1 MKVTCGHRY
10 RERVESAP
18 QRLWPIDGSDARVL
32 SAPERPVLAGADEKN
47 RAHFEHDNCANENN
61 IQYIAGDHLRATGAP
76 PGGIAREGPPRD
88 VPEDEGKPS
97 QIDKKIM
104 LNNTVASGDPATA
117 ERQEVESVVV
127 RFAGDSGDGMQL
139 TGGQFTLA
147 TALAGNDLATFPDFP
162 AEIRAPVGTTFGV
175 SAYQI
180 NFGSRVI
187 KTSGDAL
194 DVLVAMNP
202 AALKVELGG
211 LKTGGLV
218 IIDTGAFNE
227 RNLHKAGYTANPLD
241 DGSLDAYRTIRIDIT
256 AMTQEAL
263 RESGLSKKEA
273 SRCKNL
279 WTLGLVYWMYDRDR
293 QATIDWLNEKFAKRP
308 DLAAANIAA
317 LNAGHAFGETA
328 EISGDFSAYTIRAA
342 EIAPGLYRTV
352 TGGEA
357 LSWGLVAGA
366 SLVGLPLY
374 LGSYPITPASP
385 LLHTLA
391 NLKHYGVITFQA
403 EDEIAAIC
411 AAVGA
416 SYAGALGVT
425 SSSGPG
431 IALKAEAM
439 GLAISAELPLVI
451 VNSQR
456 AGPST
461 GLPTKTEQSDLYQ
474 AVFGRNGDSPVA
486 VIAARSP
493 SDCFD
498 VAIEAARLA
507 TKYMTPVIV
516 LTDGYIANA
525 SEPWLIPDVDTLPR
539 FPVEFR
545 TDPEGFQPFLR
556 DPATLARVWAVPG
569 TPGLAHRIG
578 GIEKD
583 YDSGHISYDPANHQ
597 RMTDVRRAKIAGI
610 ADDIPLQAVDEGE
623 EGARLAVVGWG
634 STFGPINRAVSNLR
648 AQGLDVSHIHIRH
661 IWPLPRNL
669 NGLLSSFDRVLVP
682 EMNSG
687 QLLTLLRSEF
697 LVPAEGL
704 NKVSGQ
710 PFMIAEIEAAIRA
723 RVET

>member
-1 MKVTCGHRY
+1 MLDNAIDTG
-10 RERVESAP
+10 ERV
-18 QRLWPIDGSDARVL
+18 
-32 SAPERPVLAGADEKN
+32 K
-47 RAHFEHDNCANENN
+47 
-61 IQYIAGDHLRATGAP
+61 
-76 PGGIAREGPPRD
+76 PGRR
-88 VPEDEGKPS
+88 
-97 QIDKKIM
+97 
-104 LNNTVASGDPATA
+104 
-117 ERQEVESVVV
+117 EVESVVV

-175 SAYQI
+175 SAFQI

-187 KTSGDAL
+187 RTSGDTL

-202 AALKVELGG
+202 AALKVELRN

-218 IIDTGAFNE
+218 IIDTGAFSE
-227 RNLHKAGYTANPLD
+227 RNLHKAGYTTNPLE
-241 DGSLDAYRTIRIDIT
+241 DGTLDPYRTVKVDISALT
-256 AMTQEAL
+256 MEAVK
-263 RESGLSKKEA
+263 ESGVSKKEA
-273 SRCKNL
+273 LRCKNL

-293 QATIDWLNEKFAKRP
+293 QPTVDWLHQKFAKRP
-308 DLAAANIAA
+308 DLTAANVAA

-328 EISGDFSAYTIRAA
+328 EMSGDISAFTIRKAD
-342 EIAPGLYRTV
+342 ITPGVYRTV

-357 LSWGLVAGA
+357 LSWGLVVGA
-366 SLVGLPLY
+366 ALADLPLF

-391 NLKHYGVITFQA
+391 NLKHYGVTTFQA
-403 EDEIAAIC
+403 EDEIAAVC
-411 AAVGA
+411 AAIGA
-416 SYAGALGVT
+416 SYAGAIGVT

-431 IALKAEAM
+431 IALKTEAI
-439 GLAISAELPLVI
+439 GLAISAELPLVV

-493 SDCFD
+493 SDCFE
-498 VAIEAARLA
+498 VAIEAVRLA
-507 TKYMTPVIV
+507 TKYMTPVFV

-525 SEPWLIPDVDTLPR
+525 SEPWLIPDVDTLAR
-539 FPVEFR
+539 FPVKYHTEV
-545 TDPEGFQPFLR
+545 EGFRPFLR
-556 DPATLARVWAVPG
+556 DPETLARVWALPG

-583 YDSGHISYDPANHQ
+583 YETGHISYDPANHQ
-597 RMTDVRRAKIAGI
+597 RMTDVRRARIAGI
-610 ADDIPLQAVDEGE
+610 ANDVPAQGVDEGDTT
-623 EGARLAVVGWG
+623 GRLAVVGWG
-634 STFGPINRAVSNLR
+634 STYGPINRAVSNMR
-648 AQGLDVSHIHIRH
+648 AAGLEVSHIHLRY
-661 IWPLPRNL
+661 IWPLPANL
-669 NGLLSSFDRVLVP
+669 GDLLAGFDQVLVP
-682 EMNSG
+682 EMNTG
-687 QLLTLLRSEF
+687 QLLTLLRSEY

-723 RVET
+723 RLEK